1 MNTFLYQDKLFPV
14 SIPVLRIIDYY
25 NVLENNKSGD
35 FGNFIAELEL
45 QTIKD
50 LMRYLHLEFKK

>member
-1 MNTFLYQDKLFPV
+1 VGGGKTPP
-14 SIPVLRIIDYY
+14 S
-25 NVLENNKSGD
+25 NKSED

-50 LMRYLHLEFKK
+50 LGQCPKK